1 MTQRVERGV
10 CACLDIRRTPV
21 GCCLP
26 FGTMEL
32 AVAAANCE
40 GEYKVSD
47 PLFEAWL
54 DARFMEQCMG
64 SVQCAGYSR
73 IVFGQH

>member
-40 GEYKVSD
+40 GEYKVSK
-47 PLFEAWL
+47 PAYK
-54 DARFMEQCMG
+54 A
-64 SVQCAGYSR
+64 
-73 IVFGQH
+73 